1 MRIKIKLFSQILLA
15 AAFFAFVNSVSAKD
29 TFVIVHGAFQDSSVW
44 NDVKMQL
51 EESGDEVILVNLPGR
66 KSSNSAIDAASSAS
80 YSKAIIDAVGSRQ
93 NIILVG
99 HSFGG
104 IQISNVAEMI
114 PEKIKALVYVAA
126 YLPVSGDSLQTL
138 SAQDKNNK
146 FTQTN
151 FVLAADYKT
160 ADVLKADREMI
171 FCNDCND
178 GAKTKLASAF
188 TIEPLAPMAEGAKI
202 SAEKFG
208 KVKKV
213 YVHTT
218 LDNAVS
224 YQLQTQMTAK
234 TKVDKTFTMKTGHCP
249 FLSQPKQLAKILR
262 KSAKV

>member
-1 MRIKIKLFSQILLA
+1 MRIKIKLFSQILLIIS
-15 AAFFAFVNSVSAKD
+15 FFAFANSALAKD

-44 NDVKMQL
+44 NDVKTQL
-51 EESGDEVILVNLPGR
+51 EKSGDEVILVNLPGR
-66 KSSNSAIDAASSAS
+66 KSSNSAVETASSAS
-80 YSKAIIDAVGSRQ
+80 YSKTIIDAVSDRQ

-126 YLPVSGDSLQTL
+126 YLPVSGESLQIL
-138 SAQDKNNK
+138 SAQDKGNK
-146 FTQTN
+146 FTQKN
-151 FVLAADYKT
+151 FLLAADYKT
-160 ADVLKADREMI
+160 ADVLAADRELI
-171 FCNDCND
+171 FCNDCNAD
-178 GAKTKLASAF
+178 AKQKLAFAF
-188 TIEPLAPMAEGAKI
+188 TLEPLAPMAEGAKI

-213 YVHTT
+213 YVYTT

-234 TKVDKTFTMKTGHCP
+234 TKVGKTFSMKTGHCP

-262 KSAKV
+262 KAAKV